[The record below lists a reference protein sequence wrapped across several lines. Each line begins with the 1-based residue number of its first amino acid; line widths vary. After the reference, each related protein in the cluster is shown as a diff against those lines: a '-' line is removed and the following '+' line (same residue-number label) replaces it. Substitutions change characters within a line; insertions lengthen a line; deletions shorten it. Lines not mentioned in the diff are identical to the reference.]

1 MLSVAAKKYLVEYKA
16 QQANESPDNSLKSA
30 WTSEDKFV
38 IGSKAFVL
46 VMVDG
51 ETKTIEIGAGAEVP
65 VFVLPKIQVTG
76 KVDYRFKAN
85 LNDTSMTTKSGALDR
100 RYHPKVNVSF
110 SSRYRISKEL
120 ANDN

>member
-1 MLSVAAKKYLVEYKA
+1 MLSIAAKKYLEEYKA
-16 QQANESPDNSLKSA
+16 QQANESPDNVLKSA
-30 WTSEDKFV
+30 WAEDKFV
-38 IGSKAFVL
+38 IGNKAFVL

-51 ETKTIEIGAGAEVP
+51 ETKTIEISADAEVP

-76 KVDYRFKAN
+76 KVDHRLKAN

-110 SSRYRISKEL
+110 SSCYRISKEL